1 MTPPG
6 YAPQNAHATLSH
18 MLTYKE
24 KLGGLLNAEEREL
37 AYQKAQP
44 NPDQN
49 AIAISE
55 RAVQRRKGELE
66 RHQSIEIITL

>member
-1 MTPPG
+1 MLKIG
-6 YAPQNAHATLSH
+6 NATLSH
-18 MLTYKE
+18 MLTFRE
-24 KLGGLLNAEEREL
+24 RLGGFLNAAEREL

-55 RAVQRRKGELE
+55 RDVLRRREELDQVPKE
-66 RHQSIEIITL
+66 